1 MGTDSWGTGRVGS
14 RRRRLGGRQRP
25 HGNRRLRGDRRLR
38 ADHGMATV
46 EMAMLAPL
54 FLIGLLMIAQVLA
67 WATAQLCASYA
78 ANHALQTTRIQG
90 GTAAA
95 GQDDATAVLAGI
107 DGSLIGDPQI
117 TATRAATTA

>member
-1 MGTDSWGTGRVGS
+1 
-14 RRRRLGGRQRP
+14 
-25 HGNRRLRGDRRLR
+25 
-38 ADHGMATV
+38 MATV

-95 GQDDATAVLAGI
+95 GQHDAAAVLAGI
-107 DGSLIGDPQI
+107 DGNLIGDPQI
-117 TATRAATTA
+117 TATRDATTATVQIHGTAVHLIPFLSLPVGANVSGPVEALNP

>member
-1 MGTDSWGTGRVGS
+1 
-14 RRRRLGGRQRP
+14 
-25 HGNRRLRGDRRLR
+25 
-38 ADHGMATV
+38 MATV

-90 GTAAA
+90 GTTAA
-95 GQDDATAVLAGI
+95 GQDDATAVLTGI
-107 DGSLIGDPQI
+107 DGSLIADPHI
-117 TATRAATTA
+117 TATRTATTATVHIHGSAVRIVPFLTLPVGADVSGPVEALNP